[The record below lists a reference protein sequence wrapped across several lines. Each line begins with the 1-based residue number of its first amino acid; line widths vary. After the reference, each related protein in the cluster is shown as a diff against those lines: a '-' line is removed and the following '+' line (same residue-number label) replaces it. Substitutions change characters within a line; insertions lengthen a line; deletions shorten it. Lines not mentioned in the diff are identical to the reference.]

1 MLSEKRKINKI
12 IITEQQANDLFNIL
26 NDPLFNDVGKSF
38 SIDDLKTMNWKNGSE
53 LIRYCESY
61 NLLCL
66 GEGSSR
72 TVFQIDD
79 EHVLKIEKY
88 QTLESQNSREVDMFR
103 SCNNQMKQ
111 FFPYIYDWD
120 KKHINPLWIIS
131 EQILPASYVDFKKL
145 LGFDFTSDYLEK
157 EKNELNQ
164 DLQNYK
170 KYKDETVINPTF
182 NLEGLLDAYTEGNLK
197 KYKNIISKNK
207 WLQELI
213 SILDYGLANPYELE
227 IIDNWGLVKR
237 NGQPKIIILDSGI

>member
-1 MLSEKRKINKI
+1 MKKNYKKKI

-26 NDPLFNDVGKSF
+26 DDPLFNDVGNEF
-38 SIDDLKTMNWKNGSE
+38 SIDDLKTVNWENGAE
-53 LIRYCESY
+53 IIKYCESH
-61 NLLCL
+61 NMLCL
-66 GEGSSR
+66 GKGSSR
-72 TVFQIDD
+72 IVFQIDD

-103 SCNNQMKQ
+103 SCNNKMKQ

-120 KKHINPLWIIS
+120 KKHISPLWIIS

-145 LGFDFTSDYLEK
+145 LGFDFTSDYLET
-157 EKNELNQ
+157 EKNELSQ

-170 KYKDETVINPTF
+170 EYKDESVINPTF
-182 NLEGLLDAYTEGNLK
+182 TLEDFLDAYTVGNLSR
-197 KYKNIISKNK
+197 YENIISKNK

-213 SILDYGLANPYELE
+213 SILNYGLANPYELE